1 MLVVLLASVDILS
14 ASLTVVSRFAI
25 DAVLGDSL
33 VHHSRDYLVE
43 VTLVRQDHAALVS
56 WVALNSRNGGNF
68 SRAGRH

>member
-43 VTLVRQDHAALVS
+43 VTLV
-56 WVALNSRNGGNF
+56 
-68 SRAGRH
+68 